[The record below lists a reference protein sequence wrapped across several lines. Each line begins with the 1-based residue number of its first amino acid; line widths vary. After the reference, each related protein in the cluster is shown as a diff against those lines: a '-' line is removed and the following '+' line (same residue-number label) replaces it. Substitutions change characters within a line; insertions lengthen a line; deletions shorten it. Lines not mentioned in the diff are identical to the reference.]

1 MLIEKEQMEI
11 HFFIFLVQ
19 SQRECGKVQGFLCAA
34 PTCTAPPPHSSTP
47 LLSPPPH
54 SSTPLLSPP
63 PHQVCRSSGA
73 WGQSLQ

>member
-54 SSTPLLSPP
+54 
-63 PHQVCRSSGA
+63 QVCRSSGA